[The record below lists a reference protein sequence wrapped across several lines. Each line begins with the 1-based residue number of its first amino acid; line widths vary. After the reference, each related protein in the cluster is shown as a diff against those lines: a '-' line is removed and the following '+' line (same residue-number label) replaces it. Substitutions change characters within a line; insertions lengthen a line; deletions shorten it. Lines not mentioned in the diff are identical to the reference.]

1 MALRTGNMCAPKL
14 WDRRTRSPGV
24 RASAGTPEFDGG
36 PIERS
41 KSLFVA
47 WITRRRIRR
56 EQDVRGHALLSCSEP
71 SEVRLWALY
80 GRPCEQTVETSGATG
95 GRG

>member
-1 MALRTGNMCAPKL
+1 M
-14 WDRRTRSPGV
+14 RSKIMGSANAFSWGA
-24 RASAGTPEFDGG
+24 ASAGTPEFDGG

-47 WITRRRIRR
+47 WITRRRTRR

-95 GRG
+95 AKGAASAR